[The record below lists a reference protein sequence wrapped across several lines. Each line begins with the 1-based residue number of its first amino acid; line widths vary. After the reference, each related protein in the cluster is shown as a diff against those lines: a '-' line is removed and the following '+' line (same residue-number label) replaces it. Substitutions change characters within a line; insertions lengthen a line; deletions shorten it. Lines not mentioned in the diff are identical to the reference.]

1 MSNVSKLT
9 RRVVIFVGNDAECRC
24 DKILSPWGGRTTHMR
39 SQCSPETVT
48 EDYDAG
54 IARSA

>member
-1 MSNVSKLT
+1 MNNRSKLA
-9 RRVVIFVGNDAECRC
+9 RRAVILVGNDAECRC
-24 DKILSPWGGRTTHMR
+24 EKILSPWGGRTTHLR

-48 EDYDAG
+48 EDYDAE